1 MMGISTLQSDSQE
14 LAKREEGKGKKIFFL
29 CVCTRRAVK
38 SALISVCLQCVCLSM
53 DLFQL
58 HVGVTPLL
66 LLVVLSQQKA
76 GVKQMNQTPD
86 ISGNACYLGS
96 LVRRWC
102 FIGESLMKLRN
113 EPRPCAALAAPGAV
127 LPHVPNSSCH
137 AACFVREFTLHL
149 KRQLGAEAPKIKG

>member
-1 MMGISTLQSDSQE
+1 M
-14 LAKREEGKGKKIFFL
+14 
-29 CVCTRRAVK
+29 K

-86 ISGNACYLGS
+86 ISGKACYLGS
-96 LVRRWC
+96 LVQRWR
-102 FIGESLMKLRN
+102 FIGESLIKLHN
-113 EPRPCAALAAPGAV
+113 ELRPRAALAAPGTV
-127 LPHVPNSSCH
+127 LPNVPNSSRH
-137 AACFVREFTLHL
+137 PARFIREFTLHL
-149 KRQLGAEAPKIKG
+149 K